1 MPSIPDTAATQI
13 NGSRQP
19 GSGDWVGNSAAAIRV
34 RGEIA
39 TAALSDDP
47 VLVEAEDGT
56 GRRFAA
62 ELIHRLSP
70 GSTPDS
76 AADFLAV
83 EAGGWPP
90 EELGSHIEAALEG
103 PPGNANG
110 SRVRTLYLSGVERSA
125 IGRFAS
131 VVASAGASSRFRL
144 IASTAPPSTA
154 GDNGHVGRVPVPA
167 APPAITIRIPP
178 LRERKMDISALALR
192 FFADACDHAGVGP
205 YGISSRMIAAYH
217 DYHWPGNV
225 VELRAVIESAVSTA
239 ALAHFRGRVLP
250 DSFCAIGFEGD
261 RSGRSLKEMIRDM
274 ERSILENTL
283 HRVGGNQAHAA
294 RILHLKTTTLH
305 EKLKRYGML
314 RAFRQR
320 DAASVGQGDGSH
332 APR

>member
-1 MPSIPDTAATQI
+1 MQSIPDTAAGQF

-19 GSGDWVGNSAAAIRV
+19 GSGDWVGNSAAAVRI

-39 TAALSDDP
+39 SAALSDGP

-56 GRRFAA
+56 GRRLVA

-70 GSTPDS
+70 GATSNW
-76 AADFLAV
+76 AEDFLAM
-83 EAGGWPP
+83 EAGGRPP
-90 EELGSHIEAALEG
+90 EELGPHLEAALEG
-103 PPGNANG
+103 PLGNGNG
-110 SRVRTLYLSGVERSA
+110 SRVRTLYLSGLEPNA

-131 VVASAGASSRFRL
+131 GTAGFGAPPRFRL
-144 IASTAPPSTA
+144 IVSTAPPLTA
-154 GDNGHVGRVPVPA
+154 GGNGHARRPSVPA
-167 APPAITIRIPP
+167 TLPTIIIRIPP

-217 DYHWPGNV
+217 DYDWPGNV
-225 VELRAVIESAVSTA
+225 AELRAVVESAVSTA
-239 ALAHFRGRVLP
+239 ALARFRGRVLP
-250 DSFCAIGFEGD
+250 DSFCAIGFDGD

-274 ERSILENTL
+274 ERSILESTL

-294 RILHLKTTTLH
+294 RILQLNTTTLH

-314 RAFRQR
+314 RASR
-320 DAASVGQGDGSH
+320 
-332 APR
+332 